1 MKKILVGT
9 LGVFLF
15 FSCNEKKEDSPL
27 VNTESIEM
35 VEEQQGDSNLDIQ
48 ASVPVVP
55 VFENEEASILA
66 NKYNTYVIDLKSAA
80 GESQEKLSELTAKAV
95 ELEKE
100 YQKVAENLNEEDKQ
114 KLSVFI
120 EALKQSV
127 Q

>member
-9 LGVFLF
+9 LGLFLF

-100 YQKVAENLNEEDKQ
+100 YQKVAESLNEEDKQ